1 MKVKPE
7 GLRGAA
13 NIYSRGGRHPL
24 TAMFGADEPASAAG
38 MLFTVCLKIKK
49 SMI

>member
-24 TAMFGADEPASAAG
+24 TAMFGG
-38 MLFTVCLKIKK
+38 R
-49 SMI
+49 